1 MDLRLGS
8 SYTYGAAWESSP
20 PSRASRFRYH
30 SSSQVV
36 PFLSAFRT
44 RESPDHRDLEVD
56 SIAQSKCREYHR
68 YLVHFPPAAILCRRC
83 DNVDWKP
90 FPEQGHFRARN
101 PVRCWER
108 RIGVAASARVLK
120 GERDEEAKAKQ
131 KHRLHTALKGKH
143 WLQGKLGRPLE
154 LYLDCAIPSEPL
166 RQGSET
172 HWTRLA
178 IQESGC
184 PALAGMEGGI
194 QYVLAFFSSDL
205 WCG

>member
-56 SIAQSKCREYHR
+56 SIAQSKCRAYHR

-90 FPEQGHFRARN
+90 FPEQGHFRARKSGA
-101 PVRCWER
+101 VRCWGR

-120 GERDEEAKAKQ
+120 GERDEEAKAKAKAQ
-131 KHRLHTALKGKH
+131 AAQLSRESIGCNENKA
-143 WLQGKLGRPLE
+143 GRGE
-154 LYLDCAIPSEPL
+154 LYLDCAIPSGHSARVP
-166 RQGSET
+166 RDIGRGWPFRNQD
-172 HWTRLA
+172 
-178 IQESGC
+178 
-184 PALAGMEGGI
+184 AGPWRAWRGGGDT
-194 QYVLAFFSSDL
+194 VRTGVF
-205 WCG
+205 